1 MTEMTYRIWMKTKL
15 PKRKRKM
22 MMTMK
27 KRMKRRMRLLRTKML
42 TRWRL
47 TEPG

>member
-1 MTEMTYRIWMKTKL
+1 MMKTKL

-22 MMTMK
+22 MKMTMK